1 MRLLIFL
8 LIFPALSF
16 ASGHRAVYTFKYM
29 VFTVGTVEYTFRG
42 GNGTYQGIAYGYAQG
57 IASLI
62 SGGRRETHFSK
73 MVLEDGILK
82 PQFYSSVIERKNKI
96 KRKWMEFLGDKVKVE
111 GEKVKKGKVKR
122 KKPYFINNAT
132 GCYDPISLFENFPRL
147 VEKRS
152 GSFSFC
158 VITPTGKKKFINGRF
173 LGKNDKLPKPLED
186 GEKFVAAIYLPRGI
200 LPFKHKKVYLYFTKD
215 MVLSRAYIKNVAFF
229 GDLTVTLLKWEKL

>member
-1 MRLLIFL
+1 MRFFLFFL
-8 LIFPALSF
+8 LLPALSF
-16 ASGHRAVYTFKYM
+16 ATGHRAIYTFKYM
-29 VFTVGTVEYTFRG
+29 VFTVGTVEYTFQG
-42 GNGTYQGIAYGYAQG
+42 ENGTYQGLAYGYAQG

-62 SGGRRETHFSK
+62 SGGRKETHFSR

-82 PQFYSSVIERKNKI
+82 PRFYSSVIERKGKI
-96 KRKWMEFLGDKVKVE
+96 KRKWMEFLGDRVKVE

-147 VEKRS
+147 VGKRL

-158 VITPTGKKKFINGRF
+158 VITPTGKKKLIKGRF
-173 LGKNDKLPKPLED
+173 LGKGEKPPKPLED
-186 GEKFVAAIYLPRGI
+186 DEKFVVAIHLPEGI
-200 LPFKHKKVYLYFTKD
+200 LPFKHKKIYLYFTKD
-215 MVLSRAYIKNVAFF
+215 MVISRAYIKNVAFF